1 MLYKGKIRKL
11 EELSTKYEKRLVLTC
26 IMGCSC
32 SKAANSV
39 DSRRGED
46 IEIERTR
53 TRNSIANSSF
63 VSSGK
68 NNAYEVWNRID
79 C

>member
-1 MLYKGKIRKL
+1 MIHHNRIRKL
-11 EELSTKYEKRLVLTC
+11 EELSTKNEKRQVLTC

-68 NNAYEVWNRID
+68 NNAYEV
-79 C
+79 

>member
-1 MLYKGKIRKL
+1 
-11 EELSTKYEKRLVLTC
+11 
-26 IMGCSC
+26 MGCSC

-53 TRNSIANSSF
+53 TRNTIANSSF

>member
-1 MLYKGKIRKL
+1 MIHHNRIRKL
-11 EELSTKYEKRLVLTC
+11 EELSTKNEKRQVLTC

-68 NNAYEVWNRID
+68 NNTYEV
-79 C
+79 

>member
-1 MLYKGKIRKL
+1 MIHHNRIRKL
-11 EELSTKYEKRLVLTC
+11 EELSTKNEKRQVLTC

-53 TRNSIANSSF
+53 TRNTIANSSF

-68 NNAYEVWNRID
+68 NNAYEV
-79 C
+79 

>member
-1 MLYKGKIRKL
+1 MIHHNRIRKL
-11 EELSTKYEKRLVLTC
+11 EELSTKNEKKTSFTC

-32 SKAANSV
+32 SKVANSV